1 MSDISITFNDGR
13 QVLVPYNSSY
23 YDLSLKESNSNNIIG
38 VLIGG
43 KVLSL
48 DEKITKNTVIK
59 FIDITNPYGN
69 GHHGVD
75 LGWSRNEEDNSNSR
89 GSGRNRTIFS
99 GSCCRKY
106 DFYIRHDSD
115 CTGDRRGS

>member
-23 YDLSLKESNSNNIIG
+23 YDLSVKESNSNNIIG

-48 DEKITKNTVIK
+48 DEKITVFFNRFLTFLSLKK
-59 FIDITNPYGN
+59 SFILPLYNI
-69 GHHGVD
+69 
-75 LGWSRNEEDNSNSR
+75 
-89 GSGRNRTIFS
+89 
-99 GSCCRKY
+99 
-106 DFYIRHDSD
+106 
-115 CTGDRRGS
+115 